1 MNVRRCCWVLWVF
14 FIAVQSYAQ
23 KNRLSF
29 EHLTSNQGLS
39 QSNVLCIL
47 QDSRGFMWFGTQ
59 DGLNKYDGY
68 EVKVYRRD
76 PSNASSLSNDYIR
89 DITEDKFGNL
99 WLATW
104 GSGINKFD
112 RKTEKFTSFQ
122 NNPNDL
128 KSLFSNFINGMM
140 TDHEGMIWLASESG
154 IAILDPGSNTFK
166 GYQHKEG
173 DSKSLASNLTSVILE
188 DSRHNVWIGTSGEG
202 LEMFD
207 RKSNSF
213 LHFKNIPGNKN
224 SVAGNTISSLYE
236 DTRGNI
242 WIGTQGSG
250 VSCFDPVKQTFKNY
264 VAESNNKNSLVNNV
278 VFSISEDHSGN
289 IWIGS
294 ENGGI
299 SVFDPFSGTFQTY
312 RQNTLDQNGLSSSS
326 INKIYTDQ
334 KGNVWIGTYNAGI
347 NLVSRDIT
355 KFVHYRHREN
365 ENSLSHNNVLSILED
380 SKNRLWIAT
389 DGGGLNM
396 LDRKTGVFTHYKHQ
410 EGNANSICGNYVLA
424 LAEDAGHN
432 IWLGT
437 WGNGVTVFNPDK
449 KTYRHFRNDPANP
462 NSLAGNNVWHIFRD
476 HNNDM
481 WIGTLEKGVSK
492 YNHLSNQFTTYT
504 QEENNLSSNNVMA
517 ITEDAF
523 GDLWI
528 GTDGAGVNLFDRK
541 SGTFTSFVH
550 DATKNSLS
558 NNGVNALYADKTG
571 KLWIGTNE
579 GLSCLDIHSKKFRNY
594 HIADG
599 LPNATIYG
607 ILEDDQSKLW
617 LSTNKGLSQFDP
629 LKNSFRNYEPSD
641 GLQGNEF
648 RQSFCKSRSGALYF
662 GGINGFNEFYP
673 DSLKEN
679 PYDPPLVLTDFLI
692 SNKRVEIGSDSTGSP
707 LKQSITETSELT
719 LPYNHNVISFQFASL
734 NYTSSKRKKYSY
746 MLEGFDHTWNEVG
759 GRRTAYYTNLDPGT
773 YTFKVR
779 GMDNQGK
786 WSPKM
791 ATLKLIVT
799 PPYYMTWWFRLI
811 AAITVIFLGIA
822 YYQYRLITIKKQKK
836 ALQKEVRIRTAQLA
850 NSTAEERK
858 ARQEAEQANKA
869 KSVFLATMSHEI
881 RTPMNGVIGMAS
893 LLKKTAL
900 TPEQKL
906 YTDTI
911 STSGDALLTVIND
924 ILDFSKIE
932 SGNLELEQKDFNLR
946 TCIEE
951 VLDLFAEKAT
961 QNGLDL
967 IYQIDENIPADI
979 VGDIVRLRQ
988 VLMNLV
994 GNAVKFT
1001 HHGEIFIEVQQ
1012 LRKTEKNHLELL
1024 FKVRDTGV
1032 GIPADKIDRL
1042 FKAFSQVDSSTTRK
1056 YGGTG
1061 LGLVICEKIV
1071 TLMGGTINVQS
1082 TPGAGSTFSFTLF
1095 TVPGKET
1102 TRDEIN
1108 MNLVGVEGKRV
1119 LVVDD
1124 NYTNRLILQKLLEY
1138 WNLVPVLAS
1147 TGMEAIEIL
1156 NRDDNFDLVLTDMQ
1170 MPFMDGIE
1178 LGRAVKK
1185 KRPSMPVILL
1195 SSLGDERNKDY
1206 PGLFNAV
1213 LTKPIKH
1220 QVLCKYIL
1228 QELRSNGT
1236 KTQVEE
1242 RTEAQHEEDFSKQ
1255 YPLRILL
1262 AEDNP
1267 INQLLATKMLNTIG
1281 YEPVKAENGL
1291 QVIDLLKSE
1300 RFDMILMDVQMPEMD
1315 GLEATK
1321 IIRSKNS
1328 IQPVIIAMTANAM
1341 QSDQEECLKAGMD
1354 DYLSK
1359 PVRVDTLKSM
1369 IEKWAIEAR
1378 MKSAG

>member
-1 MNVRRCCWVLWVF
+1 MNFRRYCWV
-14 FIAVQSYAQ
+14 FIVCVVAVQARAQ

-29 EHLTSNQGLS
+29 EHLTSNEGLS

-68 EVKVYRRD
+68 EMKVYRTD
-76 PSNASSLSNDYIR
+76 LSNHNSLSNDYIR
-89 DITEDKFGNL
+89 DITEDKYGNL

-112 RKTEKFTSFQ
+112 RKSEKFTSFQ
-122 NNPNDL
+122 HNPNNPAGIA
-128 KSLFSNFINGMM
+128 SNFINGLF
-140 TDHEGMIWLASESG
+140 TDHEGIIWLSSESG
-154 IAILDPGSNTFK
+154 LMTLDPGSNKFTLFT
-166 GYQHKEG
+166 HSAS
-173 DSKSLASNLTSVILE
+173 DPKSISSNVTSSVME
-188 DSRHNVWIGTSGEG
+188 DSRHNVWIGTTGDG
-202 LEMFD
+202 LNMFD
-207 RKSNSF
+207 RKTRTF
-213 LHFKNIPGNKN
+213 RHFNNIPGKN
-224 SVAGNTISSLYE
+224 SIAGNTISSLFE

-242 WIGTQGSG
+242 WIGTSGNG
-250 VSCFDPVKQTFKNY
+250 VSIYDPATGTFINH
-264 VAESNNKNSLVNNV
+264 VAQHNNPNSLVNNV
-278 VFSISEDHSGN
+278 VFSIAEDRSQN
-289 IWIGS
+289 IWIGT

-299 SVFDPFSGTFQTY
+299 SVFDPNQQLFYSY
-312 RQNTLDQNGLSSSS
+312 KQNTIEKNGLNSNS

-334 KGNVWIGTYNAGI
+334 KGNIWIGTYNAGI
-347 NLVSRDIT
+347 NMVSRDINR
-355 KFVHYRHREN
+355 FVHYKHIEN
-365 ENSLSHNNVLSILED
+365 ENSLSNNNVLAILED

-396 LDRKTGVFTHYKHQ
+396 LDRKTGIFTHHKHQ
-410 EGNANSICGNYVLA
+410 DGNLKSICGNYVLA
-424 LAEDAGHN
+424 LAEDADHN

-437 WGNGVTVFNPDK
+437 WGNGLTVFNPEQNTFTHYK
-449 KTYRHFRNDPANP
+449 NDPLKP
-462 NSLAGNNVWHIFRD
+462 TSLAGNNVWSIFRD

-481 WIGTLEKGVSK
+481 WIGTLEKGISR
-492 YNHLSNQFTTYT
+492 YDHRTHQFSSYT
-504 QEENNLSSNNVMA
+504 LDKNNLSSNNVMA
-517 ITEDAF
+517 ITEDVF
-523 GDLWI
+523 GNLWV
-528 GTDGAGVNLFDRK
+528 GTDGAGINLFDRK
-541 SGTFTSFVH
+541 TERFTAFIH
-550 DATKNSLS
+550 DSSKNSLS
-558 NNGVNALYADKTG
+558 DNGVNALYADRTG

-579 GLSCLDIHSKKFRNY
+579 GLNCLDIQARKFRNY

-607 ILEDDQSKLW
+607 IVEDNKSKLW
-617 LSTNKGLSQFDP
+617 VSTNKGLSRFDP
-629 LKNSFRNYEPSD
+629 LKNTFKNYEPSD

-648 RQSFCKSRSGALYF
+648 RQSYCKSRSGSLYF

-679 PYDPPLVLTDFLI
+679 PYDPPLVLTEFLI
-692 SNKRVEIGSDSTGSP
+692 SNKRVNIGDDSTSSP
-707 LKQSITETSELT
+707 LNQSITETNQLT

-746 MLEGFDHTWNEVG
+746 MLEGFDQTWNEVG

-779 GMDNQGK
+779 GMDNEGN
-786 WSPKM
+786 WSSKI
-791 ATLKLIVT
+791 ATLKLVVT
-799 PPYYMTWWFRLI
+799 PPWYMTWWFRMMAVVSIIFI
-811 AAITVIFLGIA
+811 AIA
-822 YYQYRLITIKKQKK
+822 YNQYRILIIKKQKK
-836 ALQKEVRIRTAQLA
+836 ALQKEVRLRTAQLA

-858 ARQEAEQANKA
+858 ARQEAEQANRA

-893 LLKKTAL
+893 LLKKTSL

-961 QNGLDL
+961 QSGLDL
-967 IYQIDENIPADI
+967 IYQIGDDIPADI
-979 VGDIVRLRQ
+979 VGDSVRLRQ

-1001 HHGEIFIEVQQ
+1001 HQGEIFIEVQQ
-1012 LRKTEKNHLELL
+1012 VRKTEKNHLELL
-1024 FKVRDTGV
+1024 FKVRDTGI

-1061 LGLVICEKIV
+1061 LGLVICEKLV
-1071 TLMGGTINVQS
+1071 TLMGGNIEVCS
-1082 TPGAGSTFSFTLF
+1082 APGEGSTFSFTLF

-1102 TRDEIN
+1102 TRTEIN

-1119 LVVDD
+1119 LVIDD

-1147 TGMEAIEIL
+1147 TGMEALEIL
-1156 NRDDNFDLVLTDMQ
+1156 DHDQQFDLVLTDMQ

-1178 LGRAVKK
+1178 LARSVKRK
-1185 KRPSMPVILL
+1185 LPLMPVILL

-1228 QELRSNGT
+1228 QELRSNGS
-1236 KTQVEE
+1236 KPHHEE
-1242 RTEAQHEEDFSKQ
+1242 RTEAQHDEDFSRQ

-1281 YEPVKAENGL
+1281 YEPVKAETGAE
-1291 QVIDLLKSE
+1291 VIKILEEE
-1300 RFDMILMDVQMPEMD
+1300 RFDLILMDVQMPEMD
-1315 GLEATK
+1315 GIEATR
-1321 IIRSKNS
+1321 IIRGKNVV
-1328 IQPVIIAMTANAM
+1328 QPVIIAMTANAM
-1341 QSDQEECLKAGMD
+1341 QSDQDDCLKAGMD

-1359 PVRVDTLKSM
+1359 PVRVDALKAM